1 MTVHHESDSS
11 LAGDSLLRLSNPV
24 ALDDLPDS
32 HSPAA
37 EVLYGRLL
45 ERMQNETRLRRPP
58 RVTWPGLGRRFVGAT
73 VVAAAVTLA
82 LAFLPGQLAD
92 ESRVGVIQRALAAVS
107 AGPVLHAIAENTDS
121 HAILVDLASGKETV
135 EPERH
140 EYWYDEERKELRARL
155 TIGDEVLNEVHVSGS
170 SGAPPAERALAFATR
185 YRDAL
190 ESGKARVVRWETVAG
205 RRAPVLSIEVPAWRD
220 PRSGQVVQPAFTEEV
235 VVDAETFK
243 PLRFRHIP
251 GPGERSG
258 PGPEPGSD
266 IVSAPVFWWR
276 VLSIESI
283 GRDDDDFEA
292 APAPFRWARVAPGND
307 SEVTLDEAA
316 TALGRPALWSGAD
329 IDGARLQRIG
339 LVTTTITWKDGRET
353 KSRSLLI
360 RYEAPGQKQ
369 RWLWMEVGTSPET
382 TPRFGPIDGESV
394 PTGKVRLVE
403 VEARDDRSIDMW
415 FGNVQRDGLYIN
427 IQSPQRE
434 LIVEAARALRP
445 LE

>member
-1 MTVHHESDSS
+1 MNSHYEHDTVER
-11 LAGDSLLRLSNPV
+11 LVRLSNPV
-24 ALDDLPDS
+24 PLDDVPAPN
-32 HSPAA
+32 SPSAA
-37 EVLYGRLL
+37 ALYRRML
-45 ERMQNETRLRRPP
+45 ERLASESERDVRPRPWQSRRL
-58 RVTWPGLGRRFVGAT
+58 VGTTVAVA
-73 VVAAAVTLA
+73 VVALLVA
-82 LAFLPGQLAD
+82 LLPGRLAD
-92 ESRVGVIQRALAAVS
+92 EGRVGVVQRALAAVS
-107 AGPVLHAIAENTDS
+107 AGPVLHAVVENENS
-121 HAILVDLASGKETV
+121 RAILVDLASGEETV

-170 SGAPPAERALAFATR
+170 SGPPPAERALAFATR
-185 YRDAL
+185 YREAL

-205 RRAPVLSIEVPAWRD
+205 RKAPVLGIEVPAWRD

-266 IVSAPVFWWR
+266 VVSAPVFWWR
-276 VLSIESI
+276 VLSIESG

-292 APAPFRWARVAPGND
+292 GPAPFRWAKVAPSND
-307 SEVTLDEAA
+307 SEVTVDEAA
-316 TALGRPALWSGAD
+316 TALGQPALWPGTE
-329 IDGARLQRIG
+329 IDGVGLHRIG

-360 RYEAPGQKQ
+360 RYEAAGQKQ

-382 TPRFGPIDGESV
+382 TPRFGPIDGEAV

-403 VEARDDRSIDMW
+403 VEARDHRSIDMW

-427 IQSPQRE
+427 MQSPQRE
-434 LIVEAARALRP
+434 LIVEAARALQP